1 MMKKLRYCVS
11 LLLVLILPL
20 ILLTACGGDEP
31 AEEESPPT
39 AEVIATEPEP
49 SEAEEATT
57 EPEPAEEEEATTE
70 PQPAEEEEA
79 AEPEPTPAEVEEAEP
94 APAEM
99 EEDTWLVL
107 LYQDA
112 DDEIL
117 EQDIFIDLNEAEMI
131 GSTYKVTVVTQ
142 LDRHEGAF
150 DGDGDW
156 TTTKRFF
163 VTQDSD
169 LETIAS
175 EEIEDLDEVNMG
187 SKESLVDFATW
198 AIQTYP
204 AQKYALI
211 LSDHG
216 AGWTGGWNDDAP
228 VEGSSLRM
236 QDIDEALAEIIAN
249 TGIGMFELVGFDA
262 CLMGQLEVVSAIAPH
277 ARYTVGSEETEPSLG
292 WAYSAILAEMNNNP
306 AMTGGELGQV
316 IVNSYISQDGRIT
329 DDAAR
334 SDFVLN
340 NFGFEGEVSAE
351 EVAEG
356 MSNDITLTALD
367 LSAAGAI
374 NAAMNDLVMA
384 MAAIDQSTVAEARAY
399 AQSYTSI
406 FGDDVPPSY
415 IDLGHF
421 VTLLAEEAG
430 DQAVSDAA
438 QGVLDAMGQAI
449 LAEKHGPQ
457 KPGSTGLTIYFPNS
471 TLYQATANPDAM
483 AKYTDYIGRFASASL
498 WDDFLAFHYTGKE
511 IDPQAADLTV
521 LEPQQAAL
529 VDFSEAAAQSMPEAD
544 AEIASPGAG
553 EISMTPITLSAD
565 TISVN
570 DTVTLSTEITGDN
583 ISYIYYYIS
592 YYDAESDSFLTAD
605 MGYIGSEQ
613 TKEVG
618 GIYYPDWG
626 NEPVLAMDF
635 DWSPTVYFMSDGDQA
650 NDQFAF
656 FEPEVYGATEDGD
669 VYTVRGTFTYAKDG
683 VEKDALMKFG
693 GNGKMQSVF
702 GFNNANG
709 TGAPRE
715 ITPRPG
721 DQFTITE
728 EWLDFDTNPEGEF
741 VDYVGGTMT
750 FGQKP
755 FEMAA
760 YNAFAGDY
768 IVGFIV
774 EDMNG
779 NTYEEFTG
787 ITVTEE

>member
-1 MMKKLRYCVS
+1 MIKKLRYFLS
-11 LLLVLILPL
+11 LMLVLILPL
-20 ILLTACGGDEP
+20 ILLTACGGDAEEEATEQPTAAVATATEPAPVEAEEEP
-31 AEEESPPT
+31 AEEAVEPEP
-39 AEVIATEPEP
+39 AEAEEEVAEAEEATEPEP
-49 SEAEEATT
+49 VEA
-57 EPEPAEEEEATTE
+57 
-70 PQPAEEEEA
+70 EEEA
-79 AEPEPTPAEVEEAEP
+79 APAEAEG
-94 APAEM
+94 
-99 EEDTWLVL
+99 DTWLVM

-131 GSTYKVTVVTQ
+131 GSTDQVMVVAQ

-156 TTTKRFF
+156 TTAKRFLI
-163 VTQDSD
+163 TQDGD

-187 SKESLVDFATW
+187 SKEALVDFATW

-216 AGWTGGWNDDAP
+216 AGWTGGWNDNAP

-236 QDIDEALAEIIAN
+236 QDIDEALGEIIGN
-249 TGIGMFELVGFDA
+249 TGIDMFELVGFDA
-262 CLMGQLEVVSAIAPH
+262 CLMGQLEVFSAIAPH

-316 IVNSYISQDGRIT
+316 IVNSYINQDGRIT

-356 MSNDITLTALD
+356 MSNDITLTAMD
-367 LSAAGAI
+367 LSAAPAI

-384 MAAIDQSTVAEARAY
+384 LTTIDQSAVAEARAY

-421 VTLLAEEAG
+421 LALLSEESG

-438 QGVLDAMGQAI
+438 QAVFDTMSQAI

-471 TLYQATANPDAM
+471 GLYEATANPDAM
-483 AKYTDYIGRFASASL
+483 AKYTDYIGRFAAASL

-511 IDPQAADLTV
+511 VNPEVADLTV
-521 LEPQQAAL
+521 LEPQQAAM
-529 VDFSEAAAQSMPEAD
+529 VDFSEAAAQSMPETD

-565 TISVN
+565 TINVN
-570 DTVTLSTEITGDN
+570 DSVTLSTEITGDN
-583 ISYIYYYIS
+583 ISYIYYYVS
-592 YYDAESDSFLTAD
+592 YYDAESESFLTAD
-605 MGYIGSEQ
+605 MGYISSEQ
-613 TKEVG
+613 TKQVG

-626 NEPVLAMDF
+626 DEPVLTMDF

-669 VYTVRGTFTYAKDG
+669 IYSVRGTFTYAKDG
-683 VEKDALMKFG
+683 VEKDAIMKFG
-693 GNGKMQSVF
+693 GDGKMQSVF
-702 GFNNANG
+702 GFNDAGG

-728 EWLDFDTNPEGEF
+728 EWLDFDTDPEGEF

-779 NTYEEFTG
+779 NTYEEFAS